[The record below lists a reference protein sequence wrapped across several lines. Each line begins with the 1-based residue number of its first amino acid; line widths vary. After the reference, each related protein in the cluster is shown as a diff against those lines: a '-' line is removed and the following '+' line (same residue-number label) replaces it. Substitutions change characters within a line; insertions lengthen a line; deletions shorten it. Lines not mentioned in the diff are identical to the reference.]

1 MGGETTSYEMDERGV
16 TDERSYVE
24 SISAA
29 GIRIAA

>member
-1 MGGETTSYEMDERGV
+1 MGVEITSNEIDERGV
-16 TDERSYVE
+16 TDERSYIE